1 MGRSA
6 GVAEGTKSARTGL
19 KAIAVLCSLATVI
32 GAAPLSRHHHHRHR
46 HHHSTSPIRWPSG
59 AFAGSGKALK
69 EFGKWRGQPIGVAH
83 RFAASHAWSDIELST
98 LSTKFGYRKR
108 LVISIAMLPTTD
120 PTASIELGASGAYN
134 DRWRVAAQRLV
145 AGGMGN
151 AIIRPGWEFNQK
163 WPAWAAR
170 SDPEAYAGYFQQ
182 IVKAMRSVPGQA
194 FRFNWCLSA
203 SYYGWDPRTAYP
215 GDAYVD
221 MVGLDQY
228 DGWYNHPSATPQE
241 RWNFILH
248 SVGGG
253 AEGGLTFWARFA
265 RQHRKPLALSEWGL
279 TNKYAHMAGPRGG
292 GGGDDPFYIRRMH
305 RWLASHNIAYEAYLD
320 SNAPDGHHKLRG
332 GEFPKATA
340 VYRALW

>member
-6 GVAEGTKSARTGL
+6 EVAEGTKSARTGL

-221 MVGLDQY
+221 MV
-228 DGWYNHPSATPQE
+228 
-241 RWNFILH
+241 
-248 SVGGG
+248 
-253 AEGGLTFWARFA
+253 
-265 RQHRKPLALSEWGL
+265 
-279 TNKYAHMAGPRGG
+279 
-292 GGGDDPFYIRRMH
+292 
-305 RWLASHNIAYEAYLD
+305 
-320 SNAPDGHHKLRG
+320 
-332 GEFPKATA
+332 
-340 VYRALW
+340 